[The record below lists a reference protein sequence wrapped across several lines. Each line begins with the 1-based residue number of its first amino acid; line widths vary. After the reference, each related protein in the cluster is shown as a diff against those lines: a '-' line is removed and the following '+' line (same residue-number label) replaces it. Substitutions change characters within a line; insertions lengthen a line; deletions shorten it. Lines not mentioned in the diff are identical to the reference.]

1 MCMVWMTEHDSD
13 VFHLKQGLILRIYEI
28 TRKHKSSLVEGVWE
42 GFLTCEKEYYLAL
55 THMLQ
60 LV

>member
-1 MCMVWMTEHDSD
+1 MTEHDSD